1 MELGD
6 REKEMDM
13 LRQELKAVR
22 GICKTSYSTTYSKTH
37 SRSSTK
43 SSACM
48 HAELVATVCHVL
60 VGATCVSSAALLR
73 CLIPQ
78 QL

>member
-22 GICKTSYSTTYSKTH
+22 GTCKTIVL
-37 SRSSTK
+37 
-43 SSACM
+43 AVVV
-48 HAELVATVCHVL
+48 ELIVTSVEKL
-60 VGATCVSSAALLR
+60 Y
-73 CLIPQ
+73 
-78 QL
+78 